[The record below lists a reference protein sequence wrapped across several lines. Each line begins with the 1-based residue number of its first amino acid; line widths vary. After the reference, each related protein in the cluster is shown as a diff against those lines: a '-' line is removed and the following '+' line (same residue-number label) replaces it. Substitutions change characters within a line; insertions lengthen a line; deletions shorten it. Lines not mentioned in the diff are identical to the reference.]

1 MTSPMPKCEP
11 VPQLLVAFD
20 MEGVLTPEIWMAVAA
35 KTGIEALL
43 ATTRDVADYQELMAM
58 RLGVLDEHGIGFSDL
73 MSVVEGLDPLPGAR
87 DFLDRVRSRWPV
99 VVLSDTFEQLS
110 DPLFAK
116 LGRPM
121 VLCHRLDI
129 AEDRVAGAEVRCRD
143 AKLRAVEGFHGLG
156 YRVVAVGDSFNDLT
170 MLRAADRAVLFR
182 PSATVREANADLPS
196 MTGYDELFDAIAAA
210 DPTGG
215 PN

>member
-1 MTSPMPKCEP
+1 MPKREP

-35 KTGIEALL
+35 KTGIEALR

-58 RLGVLDEHGIGFSDL
+58 RLGVLDRHGISFGDL
-73 MSVVEGLDPLPGAR
+73 MSVVEGLDPLPGAQ

-129 AEDRVAGAEVRCRD
+129 VDGAVTGAEVRCAD
-143 AKLRAVEGFHGLG
+143 AKLRAVQGFRDLG
-156 YRVVAVGDSFNDLT
+156 YRVMAVGDSFNDLA
-170 MLRAADRAVLFR
+170 MLRAADQAVLFR
-182 PSATVREANADLPS
+182 PSATVRDANANLPS
-196 MTGYDELFDAIAAA
+196 MTGYDDLFDAIATA
-210 DPTGG
+210 DPAPG